1 MNIKKEIPL
10 NVNTQFTKT
19 MHNQPTKTMHFI
31 ADSAKFDV
39 PKNEYFNKRHSYQI
53 LLKFYKNIC
62 LIITYNIYKN

>member
-1 MNIKKEIPL
+1 
-10 NVNTQFTKT
+10 

-39 PKNEYFNKRHSYQI
+39 PKNEYYNKRHSYQI